1 MKKQTLGKYVQNHA
15 LYIAQQTYER
25 SLKLKKLESGHKNT
39 EILEEAHTEEYMCA
53 KFTITDSVMCFA
65 VRTLLARDWRLQ
77 NLLTNAGQVSRRLSD
92 VKFMQTH
99 KHNHADFAPICL
111 LPCEWKPDT

>member
-1 MKKQTLGKYVQNHA
+1 MYRTTHFILHSKHMKDRLRSWSQATKTLKFF
-15 LYIAQQTYER
+15 
-25 SLKLKKLESGHKNT
+25 KKL
-39 EILEEAHTEEYMCA
+39 ILRNIC
-53 KFTITDSVMCFA
+53 DSVMCFA
-65 VRTLLARDWRLQ
+65 VRLLLARDWRLQ